1 MTSEE
6 SRGPG
11 EPHVWAVLDTV
22 PGLLSPLRPSFKCST
37 AFPLQLS
44 SVRAEGVRLLSK
56 LWNPTRLGGE
66 AWEASKPCVN
76 NWKVGGF
83 WKVGGLWTIGKCE
96 AWHCMRE
103 RLTIYG
109 QDVTAC
115 GDLLLQEMWIVCQ
128 FQTRVCGKMAIG
140 QGSGEI
146 VQIQPYL
153 LTGQTKKPF
162 FLSLRY

>member
-1 MTSEE
+1 MSIPREKDMTSEE

-44 SVRAEGVRLLSK
+44 SVRAEGVGLLSK

-66 AWEASKPCVN
+66 AWEASKLCVN
-76 NWKVGGF
+76 N
-83 WKVGGLWTIGKCE
+83 WKVGGLWTIGKFE

-103 RLTIYG
+103 RLTILWTG
-109 QDVTAC
+109 CDGLWRLAFAGNVDCLPISNQSVRWDGHWPREWRNCSNPT
-115 GDLLLQEMWIVCQ
+115 LLIDW
-128 FQTRVCGKMAIG
+128 FNNKN
-140 QGSGEI
+140 
-146 VQIQPYL
+146 L
-153 LTGQTKKPF
+153 LK
-162 FLSLRY
+162 